1 MPGRLLFFL
10 CLLMALQ
17 AEALPDTLRMSEFNE
32 HSMLFDK
39 ALTTNTSLREK
50 QKVPKDPSAEN
61 LTNWQP
67 LNPQTVTHAD
77 SITWLHFWIDNDT
90 DTAQTIYVNVHA
102 ANQIVVF
109 YVKQNAQRRVFKSG
123 YMTPS
128 SQWAMREDDRYIHL
142 LIDRRSTIEVLA
154 QISNHAGIFPFWTG
168 SQSSKPSLRL
178 QVEKEAFYL
187 KKTLG
192 EYRRNMPEFQY
203 RSWIQGALALT
214 VLFVGL
220 LYLQYRQRIYAYY
233 WGYIVCGFLFSLLKT
248 RAYTPLGQSLGEWP
262 LFKIH
267 LMESLLWWG
276 IGAYLLFMTELLNLS
291 KSHPRMNRW
300 FHKLALL
307 LAGYGFLYIVLMLLT
322 NDGGFSQF
330 SFWGGRFIALPIY
343 IITLVWMSR
352 NVQSPMVR
360 YVIWANC
367 MLGLFGILAWLRAGE
382 VILKGV
388 KLPANVDDL
397 MTLSFAV
404 VAEIIVLS
412 LALAHRYRLLEKEK
426 TESQL
431 AYYEELQN
439 KSFYE
444 KRMAE
449 TEMLAL
455 RSQMNPHFLFNSLN
469 SLEYL
474 ILTNDEQKAT
484 GYLAKFSKL
493 LRMILNHSREESIL
507 LEEELTALRYYLDIE
522 ATRLGQ
528 GFTYSIDIGETVD
541 VHHLIIPPLLLQPF
555 VENAI
560 WHGLM
565 PSDKSTKTLQ
575 IRVRLAGEQRVIFEI
590 EDNGIGRKKSAEM
603 RSRSSVKRKSYGMD
617 ITQQRIALFNR
628 NYPNQLYIEIIDL
641 QNKNDSGTM
650 IRIVYDLLEANPL
663 TKNTN
668 DKSDIN

>member
-1 MPGRLLFFL
+1 
-10 CLLMALQ
+10 MALQ
-17 AEALPDTLRMSEFNE
+17 AEALPDTLRLSEFKE
-32 HSMLFDK
+32 YRTLFEK
-39 ALTTNTSLREK
+39 AEVTTTPLRQNQEVLQQPFAGQLTDWQRLTT
-50 QKVPKDPSAEN
+50 
-61 LTNWQP
+61 
-67 LNPQTVTHAD
+67 QTDTRAD
-77 SITWLHFWIDNDT
+77 QVHWLHFIVQNNSDT
-90 DTAQTIYVNVHA
+90 LQILYVNVHF

-109 YVKQNAQRRVFKSG
+109 YVRDRGQLRTFRSG

-128 SQWAMREDDRYIHL
+128 SRWALREDDRYIL
-142 LIDRRSTIEVLA
+142 LTMPKGVTFEVLA
-154 QISNHAGIFPFWTG
+154 QISNEAGILPFWTG
-168 SQSSKPSLRL
+168 AQSPKPSLRL
-178 QVEKEAFYL
+178 QVEKEAFYV
-187 KKTLG
+187 KKTLN
-192 EYRRNMPEFQY
+192 EYRRNLPEFQY

-220 LYLQYRQRIYAYY
+220 LYLQYRQRIYVYY
-233 WGYIVCGFLFSLLKT
+233 WGYILCGFLFSLLKT

-262 LFKIH
+262 MFKTH
-267 LMESLLWWG
+267 FMESLLWWG
-276 IGAYLLFMTELLNLS
+276 IGAYLLFMTELLNLA
-291 KSHPRMNRW
+291 KTNPVMQRW
-300 FHKLALL
+300 FRRLALL
-307 LAGYGFLYIVLMLLT
+307 TAGYGLVYIVVMMLT

-343 IITLVWMSR
+343 IIALIWMSR
-352 NVQSPMVR
+352 SVRSPMVP
-360 YVIWANC
+360 YVIWANS
-367 MLGLFGILAWLRAGE
+367 MLGLFGLLAWLRAGE

-397 MTLSFAV
+397 LTLSFAV

-474 ILTNDEQKAT
+474 ILSNDEQKAT

-522 ATRLGQ
+522 ATRLGE
-528 GFTYSIDIGETVD
+528 GFTYSIEVADNVD
-541 VHHLIIPPLLLQPF
+541 TQSLIIPPLLLQPF

-565 PSDKSTKTLQ
+565 PSDKGNKNLR
-575 IRVRLAGEQRVIFEI
+575 IRIRLADAQHVEFEI
-590 EDNGIGRKKSAEM
+590 EDNGIGRKRSAEM

-617 ITQQRIALFNR
+617 ITQQRIELFNR
-628 NYPNQLYIEIIDL
+628 NYPNQLSIEILDL
-641 QNKNDSGTM
+641 QGRKETGTLVRM
-650 IRIVYDLLEANPL
+650 IYSLLEEP
-663 TKNTN
+663 TN
-668 DKSDIN
+668 EP

>member
-1 MPGRLLFFL
+1 MLGRLFLFV

-17 AEALPDTLRMSEFNE
+17 AEALPDTLRLSEFKE
-32 HSMLFDK
+32 HCMLFEK
-39 ALTTNTSLREK
+39 ALVTTTPLREK
-50 QKVPKDPSAEN
+50 RKILPQPFAEQF
-61 LTNWQP
+61 TDWQ
-67 LNPQTVTHAD
+67 LLSPQSGTYAD
-77 SITWLHFWIDNDT
+77 RIHWLHFWIHNDT
-90 DTAQTIYVNVHA
+90 DTAQTIYVNVTS

-109 YVKQNAQRRVFKSG
+109 HILNNGQLSTSGSG

-128 SQWAMREDDRYIHL
+128 SQWALREDDRYIPL
-142 LIDRRSTIEVLA
+142 LIAKGATVDVLA
-154 QISNHAGIFPFWTG
+154 QISNQAGILPFWTG
-168 SQSSKPSLRL
+168 AQSPKPSLRL

-187 KKTLG
+187 KKTLN
-192 EYRRNMPEFQY
+192 EYRRNLPEFQY

-220 LYLQYRQRIYAYY
+220 LYLQYRQRIYVYY
-233 WGYIVCGFLFSLLKT
+233 WAYIVCGFLFSLLKT

-276 IGAYLLFMTELLNLS
+276 IGAYLLFMTELLNLA
-291 KSHPRMNRW
+291 KTHPLMQRW
-300 FHKLALL
+300 FRRLALL
-307 LAGYGFLYIVLMLLT
+307 LAGYGFVYIVVMLLT

-352 NVQSPMVR
+352 SVQSPMVP

-397 MTLSFAV
+397 LTLSFAV

-426 TESQL
+426 TVSQL

-474 ILTNDEQKAT
+474 ILSNDEHKAT

-522 ATRLGQ
+522 ATRLGE
-528 GFTYSIDIGETVD
+528 GFTYSIEVGETVD
-541 VHHLIIPPLLLQPF
+541 TQRLIIPPLLLQPF

-565 PSDKSTKTLQ
+565 PSDKPTKNLQ
-575 IRVRLAGEQRVIFEI
+575 IRVRLVDEHRVEFEI
-590 EDNGIGRKKSAEM
+590 EDNGIGRKKSAEI

-628 NYPNQLYIEIIDL
+628 NYPNQLSIEISDL
-641 QNKNDSGTM
+641 QRGKETGTLV
-650 IRIVYDLLEANPL
+650 RIVYNLL
-663 TKNTN
+663 N
-668 DKSDIN
+668 DPTIDT

>member
-1 MPGRLLFFL
+1 MLGRLFLFV
-10 CLLMALQ
+10 CLLRTLQ
-17 AEALPDTLRMSEFNE
+17 AEALPDTLRLSEFKE
-32 HSMLFDK
+32 HSMLFEK
-39 ALTTNTSLREK
+39 AEFTTTSIRDNR
-50 QKVPKDPSAEN
+50 KVLQHPSAEQ
-61 LTNWQP
+61 LTDWQ
-67 LNPQTVTHAD
+67 LLSPQTETYAD
-77 SITWLHFWIDNDT
+77 RVHWLHFHVHNDT
-90 DTAQTIYVNVHA
+90 DTAQILYVNVHF
-102 ANQIVVF
+102 ANQVVVF
-109 YVKQNAQRRVFKSG
+109 YVLHNGKRSTFKSG
-123 YMTPS
+123 NMTPS
-128 SQWAMREDDRYIHL
+128 SQWALQEDDRYIPL
-142 LIDRRSTIEVLA
+142 TIAKEATIDVLA
-154 QISNHAGIFPFWTG
+154 QISNHAGVLPFWTG
-168 SQSSKPSLRL
+168 TQSPKPSLRL

-187 KKTLG
+187 KKTLN
-192 EYRRNMPEFQY
+192 EYRRNLPEFQY

-214 VLFVGL
+214 MLFVGL
-220 LYLQYRQRIYAYY
+220 LYLQYRQRIYIYY
-233 WGYIVCGFLFSLLKT
+233 WAYIVCGFLFSLLKT
-248 RAYTPLGQSLGEWP
+248 RAYTPLGQNLGEWP
-262 LFKIH
+262 LLKSH

-276 IGAYLLFMTELLNLS
+276 IGAYLLFMTELLNLA
-291 KSHPRMNRW
+291 KTHPLMQRW
-300 FHKLALL
+300 FRRLALL
-307 LAGYGFLYIVLMLLT
+307 LAGYGFVYLVVMLLT

-343 IITLVWMSR
+343 VITLVWMSR
-352 NVQSPMVR
+352 SVRSPMVP
-360 YVIWANC
+360 YVLWANA

-397 MTLSFAV
+397 LTLSFAV

-426 TESQL
+426 AESQL
-431 AYYEELQN
+431 AYYEELQH

-474 ILTNDEQKAT
+474 ILSNDEHKAT

-522 ATRLGQ
+522 ATRLGE
-528 GFTYSIDIGETVD
+528 GFTYSIEIAETVD
-541 VHHLIIPPLLLQPF
+541 TQRLNIPPLLLQPF

-565 PSDKSTKTLQ
+565 PSDKPTKNLQ
-575 IRVRLAGEQRVIFEI
+575 IRIRLADGHRVEFEI
-590 EDNGIGRKKSAEM
+590 EDNGIGRKKSEEM

-628 NYPNQLYIEIIDL
+628 NYPNQLSIEICDL
-641 QNKNDSGTM
+641 QRENETGTLV
-650 IRIVYDLLEANPL
+650 RIVYNLLDEP
-663 TKNTN
+663 TYDT
-668 DKSDIN
+668 